1 MPIMAVLGGLVGI
14 LGFVGFTVSMGQ
26 VIASGEWRDWSLFD
40 WILNIGFMVFMLY
53 PIAQAGTITA
63 RLIAFIGGNLAR
75 LLSKVPL
82 LSKIVD
88 WLWAIKT
95 AFKTFFDIYLMKWFV
110 KGGIFYEIGN
120 GVKTLLQFFTKHPI
134 LFFAMMLF
142 SSLADGVAS
151 GLFQLWGDLSLRAA
165 NAAFEAVSK
174 AMNDRGYGDPISE
187 SIAILNGSKSTLPPC
202 FTAVW
207 GAVGASE
214 CVGLV
219 VTTFQYL
226 ALFAS
231 LRVGYRLYGK
241 NGV

>member
-1 MPIMAVLGGLVGI
+1 MPIMAVLGSLVGI
-14 LGFVGFTVSMGQ
+14 LGFVGFTVSVGQ
-26 VIASGEWRDWSLFD
+26 VIATGEWRDWSLFD
-40 WILNIGFMVFMLY
+40 WIVNIGFMVFMLY
-53 PIAQAGTITA
+53 PIAQVGTLTGK
-63 RLIAFIGGNLAR
+63 LVAFVGGSLVK

-110 KGGIFYEIGN
+110 KGGIFYEIAH
-120 GVKTLLQFFTKHPI
+120 GVQTLLKFFTKHPI
-134 LFFAMMLF
+134 LLFALMLM
-142 SSLADGVAS
+142 SSLAEGVAS

-165 NAAFEAVSK
+165 NAAFEAVSR

-187 SIAILNGSKSTLPPC
+187 SIAVLSGAKSTLPPC
-202 FTAVW
+202 FTAIW

-214 CVGLV
+214 CIGLV

>member
-40 WILNIGFMVFMLY
+40 WIMNIGFAVFMLY
-53 PIAQAGTITA
+53 PIAQTGTLVA
-63 RLIAFIGGNLAR
+63 KLAAFVGGTVVK

-82 LSKIVD
+82 LSKLVEWI
-88 WLWAIKT
+88 WAIKT
-95 AFKTFFDIYLMKWFV
+95 ALRVLYDAFFIKLFQ
-110 KGGIFYEIGN
+110 KGGWFYEIGR
-120 GVKTLLQFFTKHPI
+120 GVKTLIGFFTKHPI
-134 LFFAMMLF
+134 LFFALMLF

-165 NAAFEAVSK
+165 NAAFEAVSQ
-174 AMNDRGYGDPISE
+174 AMSDRGYGNPISE

-202 FTAVW
+202 FTAIW

-214 CVGLV
+214 CIGLV